1 MIAKALPSTG
11 IHRGICG
18 GMLSASRRPVTTA
31 LKSLMVFFLCIR
43 RLYSH
48 SKKTLDATV
57 TSTTRSARKPKF
69 QIPNSVVGSSAITTS
84 CMIRLVVILSLTW
97 GLDDT
102 LYICSI
108 SFPPPYFFLR
118 LARTILRMDLMLWV
132 SGLFAGQI

>member
-1 MIAKALPSTG
+1 MK
-11 IHRGICG
+11 
-18 GMLSASRRPVTTA
+18 
-31 LKSLMVFFLCIR
+31 
-43 RLYSH
+43 
-48 SKKTLDATV
+48 SKKITLQDIADQAHV
-57 TSTTRSARKPKF
+57 SK
-69 QIPNSVVGSSAITTS
+69 V
-84 CMIRLVVILSLTW
+84 RLVVILSLTW